1 MIYDVR
7 TYDLKPGKVPEYMAV
22 VREVGLPIRRD
33 HGGRLVGWYYSV
45 MGEINQVIHIWAY
58 EDFGQMEEEGK
69 AFRGDPR
76 WINEYVPRVEP
87 LLVRQRNQIMK
98 AAEFAPQAV

>member
-7 TYDLKPGKVPEYMAV
+7 IYDLKPGKVPEYIEV
-22 VREVGLPIRRD
+22 VREVGLQIRKD
-33 HGGRLVGWYYSV
+33 HGGRLVGWYYTV

-58 EDFGQMEEEGK
+58 EDLAHMEEVGK
-69 AFRGDPR
+69 AFRSDPR

-87 LLVRQRNQIMK
+87 LLVRQRNQLMK
-98 AAEFAPQAV
+98 AADFAPEPV